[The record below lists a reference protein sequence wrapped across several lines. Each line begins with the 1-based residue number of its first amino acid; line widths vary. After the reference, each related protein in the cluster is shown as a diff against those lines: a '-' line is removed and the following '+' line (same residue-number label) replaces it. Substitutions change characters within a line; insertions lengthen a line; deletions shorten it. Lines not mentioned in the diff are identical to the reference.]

1 MNLNASVQAS
11 AGSGKTYL
19 LINRLVRLLLLGAD
33 PASILAITFTRK
45 AAAEMQN
52 RLLQKVYQVSCAAP
66 EQLDLILAELDI
78 QNISETHRTKARTLY
93 EQLLHATIPVKVTT
107 FHAFCQDI
115 LRRFPLEANVPP
127 GFELIEKTR
136 TLQHQAIEALMV
148 EAAQKHSSA
157 INHALTWLIEH
168 FGLFTTHSM
177 LITFIEQRS
186 EWWAYTQL
194 SEQPLEYAKAK
205 LEDQLHSPNNT
216 DPLENLFEQKDFLTD
231 IDIFSQLLQLHPTK
245 TNLAHAEQLQSALK
259 PEQDLTVR
267 YRLIYS
273 VFFKTNNEP
282 RTRKTSAV
290 QQKKMGPE
298 RENNF
303 LSIHN
308 TCCDVIEQVR
318 TQLNVLLT
326 LKLNHAWY
334 TAGSHALDL
343 YQRFKHE
350 QRLLDFADL
359 EWKTYKLLTH
369 HDNAQWV
376 QYKLDARIEHLLI
389 DEFQDTNPT
398 QWHLISP
405 ILKEMTSQE
414 TTFRSVFLVGD
425 AKQSIYRFRR
435 AEPRLFDHA
444 VAWMDRAL
452 KAETIPLNKSWRS
465 APAIINLIN
474 TLFGSG
480 TLHQQLSSFLPH
492 EVHYKKRW
500 GKVTLLP
507 LIKHDDEP
515 IEQIH
520 WRNPLQ
526 QPRAEK
532 IPLRY
537 KQEAAQITSVI
548 KELVT
553 SNTLIGDTDDA
564 RLIRYSD
571 IIILMRNRTHIS
583 EYEQA
588 LRYADIPFVGNAR
601 GTLLKSLE
609 IADMVNLL
617 QWLNM
622 PQDDLA
628 LAGILRS
635 PLFSISDNDLILL
648 ADTTGRFWHDRLC
661 SISQTLSSDHPL
673 SLATQLLE
681 QWRSLAGH
689 IPVHD
694 LLDHIYSS
702 GNVLARFA
710 ASYPEY
716 QRDRVTANLNGFIG
730 LALELDSGRYPS
742 LMRFIQWLNEL
753 YKWDSDAPDEPVSG
767 QSSNRVRLLT
777 IHAAKGL
784 EAPVVFLADA
794 TQKPKAGNA
803 YDVLLN
809 WPIDSNKPDTF
820 LLAPP
825 AENQEPFTISLIDQK
840 LKDDA
845 REEANLLYVALS
857 RSCQLLYISG
867 SVSSRSKNM
876 GWYGDIAQQYQLEP
890 QDITEAQILE
900 ESSSMPQTPIKT
912 SQEESVPILPDP
924 KLSKPL
930 KIIKTLHEIAPSKM
944 LNELPQQDTNSDKSA
959 KIRGIVIHAMLERL
973 SLNRLQEL
981 NPFLS
986 TAEMAPLISGLDK
999 PNLEAYWQEATDI
1012 INHQQFAEYFDPKFF
1027 EQALNEVPIIYEQ
1040 QGFTVHGI
1048 IDRLVIRHDSI
1059 IFIDYKSHVHVNEDN
1074 ATDIADSYAE
1084 QMKYYKEGLVRIW
1097 PDKTIRCIIIFT
1109 HCALSIELTI

>member
-1 MNLNASVQAS
+1 LNLNASVQAS

-33 PASILAITFTRK
+33 PASVLAITFTRK

-52 RLLQKVYQVSCAAP
+52 RLLQKVYELSCAAA
-66 EQLDLILAELDI
+66 EELDLILTELGVN
-78 QNISETHRTKARTLY
+78 NITAAHRLQARNLY
-93 EQLLHATIPVKVTT
+93 EQLLHATHPVKVTT

-115 LRRFPLEANVPP
+115 LRRFPLEADVPP

-148 EAAQKHSSA
+148 EAAQKHTSK
-157 INHALTWLIEH
+157 INDALTWLIEQ
-168 FGLFTTHSM
+168 FGLHTTNLM

-186 EWWAYTQL
+186 EWWAFTQFSGDPVKYAKSKLEEQLNIPDYADPLDNLFSQNNFLTQL
-194 SEQPLEYAKAK
+194 
-205 LEDQLHSPNNT
+205 DV
-216 DPLENLFEQKDFLTD
+216 
-231 IDIFSQLLQLHPTK
+231 FSQLLLLHPTK
-245 TNLAHAEQLQSALK
+245 TNSAHAGLLITALK
-259 PEQDLTVR
+259 HDQELSDR
-267 YRLIYS
+267 YRSIYS

-282 RTRKTSAV
+282 RSRKSTAV
-290 QQKKMGPE
+290 QQKKMGE
-298 RENNF
+298 EKEDKF

-308 TCCDVIEQVR
+308 TCCEVLNQVR
-318 TQLNVLLT
+318 TELNVLLT
-326 LKLNHAWY
+326 LKMNQAWY
-334 TAGSHALDL
+334 TAGSHALEL

-359 EWKTYKLLTH
+359 EWKTYKLLAH
-369 HDNAQWV
+369 HDNAQWI

-405 ILKEMTSQE
+405 ILKEIASQE
-414 TTFRSVFLVGD
+414 NNFRSVFLVGD

-444 VAWMDRAL
+444 VAWMNSAL

-474 TLFGSG
+474 TIFGSG
-480 TLHQQLSSFLPH
+480 PLHQQLAHFIPH

-500 GKVTLLP
+500 GKVTILP
-507 LIKHDDEP
+507 LINLADAPPDQSP
-515 IEQIH
+515 
-520 WRNPLQ
+520 WRNSLK

-537 KQEAAQITSVI
+537 KQEAEQITQVI
-548 KELVT
+548 KQLIT
-553 SNTLIGDTDDA
+553 SNTLVGDADNA

-571 IIILMRNRTHIS
+571 IIILMRNRTHII

-588 LRYADIPFVGNAR
+588 LRYADIPFISNAR

-622 PQDDLA
+622 PHDNLA

-635 PLFSISDNDLILL
+635 PLFSISDNDLIVL
-648 ADTTGRFWHDRLC
+648 ASTAGRFWYDRL
-661 SISQTLSSDHPL
+661 SSLNQTLADDHPL
-673 SLATQLLE
+673 CLAAQLLE

-730 LALELDSGRYPS
+730 LALDMDSGRYPS

-753 YKWDSDAPDEPVSG
+753 YKLDSDAPDEPVSN

-784 EAPVVFLADA
+784 EAPVVFLVDS
-794 TQKPKAGNA
+794 THKPKSGNT
-803 YDVLLN
+803 YTVLLN
-809 WPIDSNKPDTF
+809 WPIDSNQPDA
-820 LLAPP
+820 LLLTPT
-825 AENQEPFTISLIDQK
+825 AENQEPFTLSLVEQK
-840 LKDDA
+840 MKDDT
-845 REEANLLYVALS
+845 REEANLLYAS
-857 RSCQLLYISG
+857 EYYRT
-867 SVSSRSKNM
+867 SSPR
-876 GWYGDIAQQYQLEP
+876 
-890 QDITEAQILE
+890 
-900 ESSSMPQTPIKT
+900 
-912 SQEESVPILPDP
+912 
-924 KLSKPL
+924 
-930 KIIKTLHEIAPSKM
+930 
-944 LNELPQQDTNSDKSA
+944 
-959 KIRGIVIHAMLERL
+959 R
-973 SLNRLQEL
+973 
-981 NPFLS
+981 
-986 TAEMAPLISGLDK
+986 
-999 PNLEAYWQEATDI
+999 
-1012 INHQQFAEYFDPKFF
+1012 
-1027 EQALNEVPIIYEQ
+1027 
-1040 QGFTVHGI
+1040 
-1048 IDRLVIRHDSI
+1048 I
-1059 IFIDYKSHVHVNEDN
+1059 IFHAPNTYKNHSR
-1074 ATDIADSYAE
+1074 
-1084 QMKYYKEGLVRIW
+1084 RIRF
-1097 PDKTIRCIIIFT
+1097 D
-1109 HCALSIELTI
+1109 LT